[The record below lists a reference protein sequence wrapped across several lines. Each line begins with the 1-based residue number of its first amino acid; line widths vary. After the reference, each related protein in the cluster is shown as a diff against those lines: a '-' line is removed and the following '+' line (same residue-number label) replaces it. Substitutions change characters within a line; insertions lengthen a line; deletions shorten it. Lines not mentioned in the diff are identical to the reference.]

1 MSPTTGQ
8 IPTRYSPVRHSSPES
23 KLSALPFDLHVLS
36 IPPAFNL
43 SQDQTLQ
50 FKFDSYLWQPIFL
63 TRNSIEL
70 TLESL
75 VDLWSHQSQRS
86 THTNYL
92 SDLLKSFRTF
102 RPGKTAYFTDLQS
115 GVKNFFLDPDQRR
128 SDLVWRRVFY
138 RAKVVCQPLFFS
150 PEKRASRLLRGPTQP
165 PFAP

>member
-1 MSPTTGQ
+1 
-8 IPTRYSPVRHSSPES
+8 
-23 KLSALPFDLHVLS
+23 
-36 IPPAFNL
+36 
-43 SQDQTLQ
+43 
-50 FKFDSYLWQPIFL
+50 L

-138 RAKVVCQPLFFS
+138 RAKVVCQPFFS
-150 PEKRASRLLRGPTQP
+150 APRSALPVSSVARLNRRSPRKEPRIIRPSSSPSRPY
-165 PFAP
+165 AI